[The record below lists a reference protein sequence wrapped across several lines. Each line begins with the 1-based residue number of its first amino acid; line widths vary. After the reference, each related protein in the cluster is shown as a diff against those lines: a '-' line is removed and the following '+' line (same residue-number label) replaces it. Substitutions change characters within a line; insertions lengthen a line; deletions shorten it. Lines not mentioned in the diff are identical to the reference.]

1 MSQGQVRIHIVLL
14 ACSQQRVNE
23 HLIDSVS
30 QMLWLLIKE
39 IRDLLPYHFLGAC
52 LFICFYFCGPNV
64 CTHYLAQVVLVLI
77 LK

>member
-1 MSQGQVRIHIVLL
+1 MLL

-23 HLIDSVS
+23 HLIDSVC

-52 LFICFYFCGPNV
+52 LFICFYFGGPNI
-64 CTHYLAQVVLVLI
+64 CTHYLAQVAQVLI

>member
-1 MSQGQVRIHIVLL
+1 MLL

-52 LFICFYFCGPNV
+52 LFIRFYFCGPNV